1 VTEKD
6 FILQWAKKHA
16 DSIKTFPDDF
26 VTDGEMINIP
36 LPGQRLNMGEEL
48 FGTFGIIDN
57 TGHTIHT
64 AQSLTEA
71 KYYIYANRSNKN
83 SLSIPKDEKVM
94 AACVTAY
101 EKYLDEMIK
110 QIRKEYA
117 KNFPEGISQHETVT
131 QIFYQLALVRF

>member
-1 VTEKD
+1 MTEKD
-6 FILQWAKKHA
+6 FILQHA

-26 VTDGEMINIP
+26 ITDGEMLNIP
-36 LPGQRLNMGEEL
+36 LPGQRLNLGEEL

-83 SLSIPKDEKVM
+83 SLSIPKEEKVLT
-94 AACVTAY
+94 ACVAAF

-110 QIRKEYA
+110 QIRKEYS

-131 QIFYQLALVRF
+131 QIFYQLDLVRF

>member
-16 DSIKTFPDDF
+16 DSIKTFPDEFLSDCELL
-26 VTDGEMINIP
+26 TIP
-36 LPGQRLNMGEEL
+36 LPGQRLNLGEEL

-83 SLSIPKDEKVM
+83 SLSIPKDEKVI
-94 AACVTAY
+94 AACITAY

-110 QIRKEYA
+110 QIRKEYT
-117 KNFPEGISQHETVT
+117 KNFPDGISQHETVT